1 VSTGVPILEVRNF
14 RIRRG
19 GAELLNLPSL
29 AVAQGETLSLI
40 GPNGSGKSMLLL
52 GLSGIEQPAAGD
64 LLFRGER
71 VPAGAAA
78 LVYRRRV
85 AMVFQEP
92 LLFDTTVFENVATGL
107 RLRNLPPAEISR
119 RVAESLDRFKV
130 SHLADRSAR
139 TLSGGE
145 AQRVSLAR
153 ALAVAPE
160 ILLLDEP
167 FAALD
172 PPAREALLEDLAHT
186 LRETGTTTV
195 FATHDRTE
203 AQRIADR
210 VAVLDCGRLRQIGT
224 AEEILRRPADSFVA
238 AFVGVE
244 NLLPVTLV
252 AAGAGGAFSAV
263 LEGGDSCNGD
273 TTSGGRSLKIGGT
286 TPGMRVGSE
295 GLLCVRPEDVVVTAP
310 GDRRGC
316 AVGRLQG
323 RVVSVLA
330 TGPFLKVSIDC
341 GVRIVAAV
349 SGHRA
354 RESSLE
360 AGCAVTLAL
369 RPADLYV
376 IPRQGKLQ
384 PPCFSPLPC
393 SPSRPT

>member
-1 VSTGVPILEVRNF
+1 MSAGVPILEVRGF
-14 RIRRG
+14 RICKG
-19 GAELLNLPSL
+19 GADLLNLPFL
-29 AVAQGETLSLI
+29 AVARGETLSLI
-40 GPNGSGKSMLLL
+40 GPNGAGKSTLLL
-52 GLSGIEQPAAGD
+52 GLSGIEQPFAGE

-78 LVYRRRV
+78 LAYRRRV

-107 RLRNLPPAEISR
+107 RLRSLPQAEIAR
-119 RVAESLDRFKV
+119 RATESLERFKV
-130 SHLADRSAR
+130 RHLADRSAR

-186 LRETGTTTV
+186 LHETGTTTV

-224 AEEILRRPADSFVA
+224 AEEVLRRPVDAGVA

-244 NLLPVTLV
+244 NLLPIRLV
-252 AAGAGGAFSAV
+252 AAGAGGTFAAV
-263 LEGGDSCNGD
+263 FERIGALEGGTAPGCA
-273 TTSGGRSLKIGGT
+273 SLEIGGVAT
-286 TPGMRVGSE
+286 GMRVGSA
-295 GLLCVRPEDVVVTAP
+295 GLLCVRPEDVLIAAP
-310 GDRRGC
+310 GDRRGSS
-316 AVGRLQG
+316 ANQLQG
-323 RVVSVLA
+323 RVAAVTA
-330 TGPFLKVSIDC
+330 QGPFLKVSIDC

-349 SGHRA
+349 SGHLA
-354 RESSLE
+354 RELALE
-360 AGCAVTLAL
+360 PGRAMTIAL

-376 IPRQGKLQ
+376 IPRG
-384 PPCFSPLPC
+384 
-393 SPSRPT
+393 